1 MRAALPLV
9 LSAGLLAALV
19 GSPAWAQR
27 ASPYGIQPSARDESL
42 IEQLQ
47 KERAA
52 QTQAQIQK
60 RYDDARQNCIA
71 NHGVDCDTDAGLQE
85 WLLLER
91 SRAEAVFDRLAPP
104 AGSASTGASGA
115 PRSP

>member
-1 MRAALPLV
+1 MKPTFV
-9 LSAGLLAALV
+9 IVAGLAAAFSLTPV
-19 GSPAWAQR
+19 LAQR
-27 ASPYGIQPSARDESL
+27 ASPYGIQPNARDEAL
-42 IEQLQ
+42 IEQVQ

-52 QTQAQIQK
+52 QTQAQIQQ
-60 RYDDARQNCIA
+60 RYDNARQNCIA

-104 AGSASTGASGA
+104 AGNASTGASGA
-115 PRSP
+115 PRNP

>member
-1 MRAALPLV
+1 MKPTILIV
-9 LSAGLLAALV
+9 AGLAAAV
-19 GSPAWAQR
+19 GSTCALAQR
-27 ASPYGIQPSARDESL
+27 ASPYGIQPSARDEAM
-42 IEQLQ
+42 IEQVQ
-47 KERAA
+47 RERAA
-52 QTQAQIQK
+52 RTQAEIQ
-60 RYDDARQNCIA
+60 RRHDEARQNCIA

-115 PRSP
+115 PRNP

>member
-1 MRAALPLV
+1 MRTLFLIA
-9 LSAGLLAALV
+9 AGLAAAA
-19 GSPAWAQR
+19 GSTCVLAQR
-27 ASPYGIQPSARDESL
+27 ASPYGIQPSARDEAL
-42 IEQLQ
+42 IEQVQ

-115 PRSP
+115 ARNP